1 MSQPKSPKQKMATI
15 REVYDRILWDSRLD
29 HRAFSFGFSDRISGN
44 IREKHLSEWVVDG
57 DIPWHRIRYVK
68 CGETIVWDRDRL
80 VDLFTT
86 GELPNTAWA
95 VATGN
100 EESEHQQQ
108 PIYPHLSPPAFVHH
122 FPARPIYQYNR
133 ENWQAIDI
141 SLESIT
147 VTTLKIVSFNVLSDR
162 HESELTE
169 TAKRIPI
176 IIEDLRQCDADII
189 ALQEVTP
196 CLLEKLLAENW
207 LRSYYISES
216 PQGETLEWHGLLLLS
231 RLPFTLVEYRYS
243 PQKRV
248 LVGKWLLN
256 GKNLNVA
263 AVHFTSDYNKDSEK
277 VRFKQLTI
285 LLAYLNEQSGDCLI
299 VGDFNAKGNE
309 QAEIFTQNYFID
321 IWQTLHPEDPGYT
334 FNPQANPLAALMSL
348 TGLAGRLDR
357 MMLRSQNRDWIS
369 RKIELF
375 ACNPL
380 PDTEGK
386 IYPSDHF
393 GILSQL
399 ESIAS
404 LQTISPVYKSAV
416 VIIPPDDIL
425 PAIQSIRR
433 RFDRQFHRW
442 MPHITLLYGFLPE
455 AYFPEAAAAI
465 AQALTKLEPFTIT
478 LSNFETF
485 TQSSSCTAWL
495 NPRSCTIVSN
505 RQDACSTKDEFSCGT
520 GILPVHKRVVENG
533 ARSELNPIPQPVD
546 ALHQL
551 QAILQQIFPQCNEQ
565 STKSANGFT
574 PHLTVGQFTTAE
586 VAKTQLPQWHPVKFQ
601 VDSIALISRRDN
613 EPFEIRYRIPLKSA
627 TPPEIP
633 GAKTGE
639 NESNLSLIQI
649 INQLEPKLTQTQAL
663 HQELIQSIVT
673 QACQEC
679 LGYQP
684 LLQQIGSAR
693 IGVQSNHS
701 DLDLLC
707 IITAPLTGETFLKQV
722 QTRLAGLCDRS
733 QLVKSGRV
741 PVLRMEI
748 EGVAVDLLSAT
759 ILGQSQIVEPLSESA
774 RPFFDA
780 LSWNAVVGA
789 LEADLMM
796 DIVSQHLSSDL
807 FRNLLRVVRLWAKT
821 RLVHGNA
828 WGFLGNFSWALLTA
842 WTAIHSEHLNLDTP
856 SLFSSHENDVSVGA
870 VPPCPPR
877 PRDEKLGISELR
889 ATTGGL
895 PLQRIKQPY
904 HTPFSS
910 KERGEISKL
919 DILLAQFFQILS
931 QHDWTQPIALTEA
944 GKQYQVQKSREW
956 LPVITSIAPCQNSTR
971 NVTRSTAE
979 ILRRELGRGAEIAS
993 QVLTGNTNW
1002 TTLFES
1008 VDLLGQSN
1016 AFLVLTVSSAEVGNL
1031 EKCSGWL
1038 EGHLIGLVIIL
1049 EQKLNIYVRPWPGI
1063 QKKQNLVIVVLGT
1076 SCNIDEDAAAIAQIT
1091 NEFIDRFN
1099 AANDHSNILTIE
1111 LCDRTSIRDYL
1122 QS

>member
-1 MSQPKSPKQKMATI
+1 MSQPKSPKPKMATI
-15 REVYDRILWDSRLD
+15 REIYDRILWDSRLD
-29 HRAFSFGFSDRISGN
+29 HRAFSLGFSDRISGN

-80 VDLFTT
+80 IDLFTT
-86 GELPNTAWA
+86 GELPVAAWV
-95 VATGN
+95 VATEN
-100 EESEHQQQ
+100 AESANQQQ
-108 PIYPHLSPPAFVHH
+108 QISPQLSPPTFVTD
-122 FPARPIYQYNR
+122 FPTRYIYQYHQQ
-133 ENWQAIDI
+133 NWQASNL
-141 SLESIT
+141 SLELVT
-147 VTTLKIVSFNVLSDR
+147 VTRLKIVSFNVLSDLY
-162 HESELTE
+162 ESQHTQ
-169 TAKRIPI
+169 TAQRIPI
-176 IIEDLRQCDADII
+176 IIEHLRQCDADII

-196 CLLEKLLAENW
+196 RLLEALLAENW
-207 LRSYYISES
+207 VQAYHISES

-243 PQKRV
+243 PRKRV

-256 GKNLNVA
+256 GKTLNVA
-263 AVHFTSDYNKDSEK
+263 AVHFTSDYNKNAEK
-277 VRFKQLTI
+277 VRSKQLTI
-285 LLAYLNEQSGDCLI
+285 LLEYLNSQPGDCLI
-299 VGDFNAKGNE
+299 VGDFNAKDNE
-309 QAEIFTQNYFID
+309 PAEILTQNNFID

-375 ACNPL
+375 ACNPI

-393 GILSQL
+393 GLLTQL
-399 ESIAS
+399 ESIAC
-404 LQTISPVYKSAV
+404 LQTISPVYQSAV

-425 PAIQSIRR
+425 PAIQIIRR
-433 RFDRQFHRW
+433 RCDRQFHRW
-442 MPHITLLYGFLPE
+442 MPHINILYGFLPE

-485 TQSSSCTAWL
+485 THSSSCTAWL

-505 RQDACSTKDEFSCGT
+505 RQDACSTKDEFSCET
-520 GILPVHKRVVENG
+520 GILPVDKRLVENG
-533 ARSELNPIPQPVD
+533 ARSELNPIPQPAD

-565 STKSANGFT
+565 SSKSSNGFT
-574 PHLTVGQFTTAE
+574 PHLTIGQFATAQ
-586 VAKTQLPQWHPVKFQ
+586 VAKTELSQWHPVKFQ

-613 EPFEIRYRIPLKSA
+613 EPFEIRYRIPLRSA

-649 INQLEPKLTQTQAL
+649 INQLDPKLTQTQVQ

-693 IGVQSNHS
+693 IGVQSSHS

-707 IITAPLTGETFLKQV
+707 IIPAPLTGEGFLKQV
-722 QTRLAGLCDRS
+722 QTKLAGLCDRS

-774 RPFFDA
+774 RPFFDPV
-780 LSWNAVVGA
+780 SWSAVVGG
-789 LEADLMM
+789 LEADLII
-796 DIVSQHLSSDL
+796 DIVSQHLSWDL
-807 FRNLLRVVRLWAKT
+807 FINLLRAVRIWGKV
-821 RLVHGNA
+821 RQIHGNA

-842 WTAIHSEHLNLDTP
+842 WIALHSEHLNLDTP
-856 SLFSSHENDVSVGA
+856 GLFESHENDVSVGA
-870 VPPCPPR
+870 VPPCPPS
-877 PRDEKLGISELR
+877 PRDEKLSIS
-889 ATTGGL
+889 GL
-895 PLQRIKQPY
+895 G
-904 HTPFSS
+904 
-910 KERGEISKL
+910 ERSKL
-919 DILLAQFFQILS
+919 DILLAHFFQILS

-944 GKQYQVQKSREW
+944 GKQYQVQKMREW

-979 ILRRELGRGAEIAS
+979 ILRRELTRGAEIAS
-993 QVLTGNTNW
+993 EVLAGNTTW

-1008 VDLLGQSN
+1008 VDLAEKSN
-1016 AFLVLTVSSAEVGNL
+1016 EFLVLTVSSAEVGNL
-1031 EKCSGWL
+1031 EKCGGWI
-1038 EGHLIGLVIIL
+1038 EGHLIGLAINL
-1049 EQKLNIYVRPWPGI
+1049 EQKLNISVRPWPGI
-1063 QKKQNLVIVVLGT
+1063 QKRQNLVSVVL
-1076 SCNIDEDAAAIAQIT
+1076 SIICNIDENSGAIAQIT
-1091 NEFIDRFN
+1091 NEFIDQFN
-1099 AANDHSNILTIE
+1099 AANYYNSILEIE
-1111 LCDRTSIRDYL
+1111 LCDRTSLEKYL

>member
-1 MSQPKSPKQKMATI
+1 MSQPKSPKPKMATI
-15 REVYDRILWDSRLD
+15 REIYDRILWDSRLD
-29 HRAFSFGFSDRISGN
+29 HRAFSLGFSDRISGN
-44 IREKHLSEWVVDG
+44 MREKPLSEWAVDG

-86 GELPNTAWA
+86 GELPVAAWV
-95 VATGN
+95 VATEN
-100 EESEHQQQ
+100 IESANQQLQ
-108 PIYPHLSPPAFVHH
+108 IDPQQSNPTFVKD
-122 FPARPIYQYNR
+122 FPTRSIYQYNQQ
-133 ENWQAIDI
+133 NWQARNLP
-141 SLESIT
+141 LESVTIT
-147 VTTLKIVSFNVLSDR
+147 RLKIVSYNVLSDLY
-162 HESELTE
+162 ESELTE
-169 TAKRIPI
+169 TAQRIPI
-176 IIEDLRQCDADII
+176 IIEHLRQCDADII

-196 CLLEKLLAENW
+196 RLLEKLLAEDW
-207 LRSYYISES
+207 VQAYHISES
-216 PQGETLEWHGLLLLS
+216 PQGETLEWHGLLVLS

-243 PQKRV
+243 PRKRV

-256 GKNLNVA
+256 SKTLNVA
-263 AVHFTSDYNKDSEK
+263 AVHFTSDYNKNSEK
-277 VRFKQLTI
+277 VRYKQLNI
-285 LLAYLNEQSGDCLI
+285 LLEYLNSQPGDCLI
-299 VGDFNAKGNE
+299 VGDFNAKDNE
-309 QAEIFTQNYFID
+309 PAEILTTNNFID
-321 IWQTLHPEDPGYT
+321 LWQTLHPEDPGYT
-334 FNPQANPLAALMSL
+334 FHPQANPLAALMSL

-369 RKIELF
+369 RQIELF
-375 ACNPL
+375 ACNPI

-393 GILSQL
+393 GLLTQL
-399 ESIAS
+399 ESITC

-433 RFDRQFHRW
+433 RCDRQFHRW
-442 MPHITLLYGFLPE
+442 MPHINIIYGFLPE
-455 AYFPEAAAAI
+455 SYFSEAAAAI
-465 AQALTKLEPFTIT
+465 TQALTKLEPFTIT

-485 TQSSSCTAWL
+485 THSSSCTAWL
-495 NPRSCTIVSN
+495 NP
-505 RQDACSTKDEFSCGT
+505 
-520 GILPVHKRVVENG
+520 
-533 ARSELNPIPQPVD
+533 IPQPAD
-546 ALHQL
+546 PLHQL
-551 QAILQQIFPQCNEQ
+551 QAILQQIFPQCDEQ
-565 STKSANGFT
+565 SSKSANGFT
-574 PHLTVGQFTTAE
+574 PHLTVGQFDTTE
-586 VAKTQLPQWHPVKFQ
+586 VAKTELSQWHPVKFQ

-627 TPPEIP
+627 TPPENP

-649 INQLEPKLTQTQAL
+649 INQLDPKLSQTQTL

-693 IGVQSNHS
+693 IGIQSSHS

-707 IITAPLTGETFLKQV
+707 IIPAPLTGETFLKQV
-722 QTRLAGLCDRS
+722 QTRLAGLCYCS

-759 ILGQSQIVEPLSESA
+759 TLGQFQIIEPLSQEA

-780 LSWNAVVGA
+780 VSWSAVVGA
-789 LEADLMM
+789 LEADLMV
-796 DIVSQHLSSDL
+796 DTVSQHLSWDL
-807 FRNLLRVVRLWAKT
+807 FINLLRAVRTWAKA
-821 RLVHGNA
+821 RQIHGNA

-842 WTAIHSEHLNLDTP
+842 WSSIHSEHLNLD
-856 SLFSSHENDVSVGA
+856 
-870 VPPCPPR
+870 
-877 PRDEKLGISELR
+877 
-889 ATTGGL
+889 
-895 PLQRIKQPY
+895 
-904 HTPFSS
+904 
-910 KERGEISKL
+910 
-919 DILLAQFFQILS
+919 ILLAHFFQILS

-944 GKQYQVQKSREW
+944 GTQYQVQKSREW

-993 QVLTGNTNW
+993 EVLAGNTTW

-1008 VDLLGQSN
+1008 VDLLEQSN

-1031 EKCSGWL
+1031 EKCGGWI
-1038 EGHLIGLVIIL
+1038 EGHIIGLAIDL
-1049 EQKLNIYVRPWPGI
+1049 EQKLNISVRPWPGI
-1063 QKKQNLVIVVLGT
+1063 RRRQNLVSVVLGII
-1076 SCNIDEDAAAIAQIT
+1076 CNIDEDSGAIAQIS

-1099 AANDHSNILTIE
+1099 AANDCSSILQIE
-1111 LCDRTSIRDYL
+1111 LCDRDSYHVQSGWSHCTS
-1122 QS
+1122 ST